1 MYLGQDLMLENNSC
15 NLKTQNV
22 LNVFE
27 KNVLSLEVLL
37 YGRLKIDFE
46 NQSQIA

>member
-1 MYLGQDLMLENNSC
+1 MSHTVGW
-15 NLKTQNV
+15 KTIPEIKKKKSV

-27 KNVLSLEVLL
+27 NNVLSLEVLL

>member
-1 MYLGQDLMLENNSC
+1 MCE
-15 NLKTQNV
+15 T
-22 LNVFE
+22 FE

-46 NQSQIA
+46 NQSQIAWTQTFCNETYNFWYISIL